1 MRRMMDRLQA
11 AILGVVALTLLA
23 ACSGA
28 AEPTATVAPPTT
40 APTAAP
46 TIAPTVAPTATA
58 IPPTPTPLPTAT
70 SAPTAATP
78 ALTTATALSAT
89 STAFVSTIT
98 AGTPTVPVATSD
110 PKAQAVVD
118 KARARLDQVN
128 TTHLVL
134 NVEGD
139 LYIDDFRSQRLR
151 SAEGDLVRPDRVSVA
166 AKLSVGP
173 INATIKFIQIGTD
186 AYITNILSGKWE
198 PAPSGFAYDPRIIF
212 DRDRG
217 ASAILGNVRGWQFV
231 ENTKVNGIDT
241 QHVRGPV
248 PVQSVGALVGG
259 ALRGDM
265 VDVDLYVEM
274 KSNDIVRFVIA
285 EQPAAA
291 VAPSPVAARW
301 TLDLSKQNEKITID
315 APRVGS

>member
-1 MRRMMDRLQA
+1 MRRIMTRLQA
-11 AILGVVALTLLA
+11 VFLGAIALSFLA

-40 APTAAP
+40 APTVPA
-46 TIAPTVAPTATA
+46 TVAPTVAPTATA
-58 IPPTPTPLPTAT
+58 LPPTPTPLP
-70 SAPTAATP
+70 SPTPALSVATP

-98 AGTPTVPVATSD
+98 AGNPTVPVATSD

-118 KARARLDQVN
+118 KARARFDQVN
-128 TTHLVL
+128 TMHFTL

-139 LYIDDFRSQRLR
+139 LYIDDFRTQKLR
-151 SAEGDLVRPDRVSVA
+151 SAEGDLVRPDRVAVS
-166 AKLSVGP
+166 AKVSVGP
-173 INATIKFIQIGTD
+173 VNATIKFIQIGND

-198 PAPSGFAYDPRIIF
+198 PAPAGFAYDPRIIF
-212 DRDRG
+212 DRDLG
-217 ASAILGNVRGWQFV
+217 ASAILGNVTGWQFV
-231 ENTKVNGIDT
+231 ENTKINGIDT

-259 ALRGDM
+259 VLRGDT
-265 VDVDLYVEM
+265 VDADLYVDT
-274 KSNDIVRFVIA
+274 KTNDIVRFVIA
-285 EQPAAA
+285 ERPEVA

-301 TLDLSKQNEKITID
+301 TLDLSKQNDKITID
-315 APRVGS
+315 APL